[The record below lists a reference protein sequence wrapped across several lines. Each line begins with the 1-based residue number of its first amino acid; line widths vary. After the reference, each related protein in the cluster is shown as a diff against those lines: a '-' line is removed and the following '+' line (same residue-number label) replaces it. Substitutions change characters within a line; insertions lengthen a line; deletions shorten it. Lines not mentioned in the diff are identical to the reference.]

1 MENPQE
7 IIQQVG
13 ALSYLGLF
21 GISLIAN
28 VVIPIPE
35 EMVILAIGYVVGT
48 GAFGFGWAFI
58 AVFIGSL
65 TSDVAMFMLARS
77 RNKYVTLVYEKFF
90 SKIVPMRET
99 FVHSHIKKIVFIS
112 RFIVNLRF
120 IGPYLAGRVQMPLK
134 SFVLW
139 NSVALVVYLGL
150 MLWAGNYFANRIE
163 SIFSGVNIFKNTILL
178 IIVLVVLWSVMQ
190 IIKKAF
196 LDFEK
201 RGEKK

>member
-7 IIQQVG
+7 IIQHVG

-58 AVFIGSL
+58 AVFLGSL
-65 TSDVAMFMLARS
+65 ISDVVMFLLARS
-77 RNKYVTLVYEKFF
+77 RNKYVTMVYEKFF

-99 FVHSHIKKIVFIS
+99 FIENHIKKIVFVS

-134 SFVLW
+134 SFVMW
-139 NSVALVVYLGL
+139 NSFALVVYLGL
-150 MLWAGNYFANRIE
+150 MLWTGHYFAHHIE

-190 IIKKAF
+190 IVKKAF
-196 LDFEK
+196 FDFEK
-201 RGEKK
+201 KGEKK

>member
-58 AVFIGSL
+58 AVFLGSL
-65 TSDVAMFMLARS
+65 ISDVAMFMLARS
-77 RNKYVTLVYEKFF
+77 KNKYVTMVYEKFF

-99 FVHSHIKKIVFIS
+99 IIHTHIKKIVFIS

-120 IGPYLAGRVQMPLK
+120 IGPYLAGRAQMPLK

-139 NSVALVVYLGL
+139 NSFALVVYLGL

-163 SIFSGVNIFKNTILL
+163 SIFSGVNIFKNSILL

-190 IIKKAF
+190 IVKKAF
-196 LDFEK
+196 MDFEK